1 MDREING
8 WNEGVVLDV
17 RSSLN
22 AFQHVQYFKVF
33 SCPQTCIEC
42 FLFFNFLSFLVPSH
56 FIHSMSVSKGDVGAA
71 IDIEESGVQN
81 DDRPIP
87 QSLRVIAKDVSDYYT
102 KAEYTAFLKPKSGK
116 EKKMRRKRKEEE
128 IDPLE
133 GLLEMSTNNEGTY
146 PPPVF
151 LCV

>member
-1 MDREING
+1 
-8 WNEGVVLDV
+8 
-17 RSSLN
+17 
-22 AFQHVQYFKVF
+22 
-33 SCPQTCIEC
+33 
-42 FLFFNFLSFLVPSH
+42 
-56 FIHSMSVSKGDVGAA
+56 MSVSKGDVGAA